1 MLEERFP
8 NPQAQALFN
17 KAMEIFDLV
26 DNIMDAAPEGVVGNL
41 GEMLKAQVA
50 AIRSDAMLIPI
61 KISGAEGGSLYDLRM
76 ENATLVRKAARDLV
90 VGLRG
95 LEAFGYDA
103 PDYFNLL
110 RTEIEEFRKLFLAW
124 VEGFDKSK
132 YIVDDWGLFNPPGV
146 KPGDESP
153 DLDPDGD
160 EDGPF

>member
-1 MLEERFP
+1 MMEERFS

-26 DNIMDAAPEGVVGNL
+26 DNIMDAAPEGVEGNL

-50 AIRSDAMLIPI
+50 AMRSDAMLIPI
-61 KISGAEGGSLYDLRM
+61 KISGAEGGALYDLRM
-76 ENATLVRKAARDLV
+76 ENATFVRKAARDLV

-95 LEAFGYDA
+95 LEVFGYDA

-124 VEGFDKSK
+124 VESFDKGK

-146 KPGDESP
+146 TPGDESP
-153 DLDPDGD
+153 DIDFGD
-160 EDGPF
+160 EDDPF